1 MAFLSNGFEF
11 TGPIGNLS
19 FYKMHGTDKVV
30 VRKKGG
36 ASKQQIKT
44 APEFARTRENNT
56 EFSGCANTVRSIMH
70 ALFPLNKLANYNF
83 TPTLTTLAKNIQLLD
98 KINERGK
105 RAVNFSEFRYLLEGF
120 QLNKDIIFDSVVK
133 YPLKGIIER
142 ETGSATIEI
151 PHLHPQ
157 LNLEIPWKAPLYR
170 FVIGFGV
177 FTDSSFDEVTG
188 YKDKTILPRADAVY
202 TNWLPVQQAF
212 EAQTFTLQLNTLHGI
227 DDTKSMVLS
236 IGIEMGTPI
245 TNAFIQPIKYNSCA
259 KILAVG

>member
-11 TGPIGNLS
+11 TGSIGNLS
-19 FYKMHGTDKVV
+19 FYKMKGTGKIV

-36 ASKQQIKT
+36 ASKEKIKT
-44 APEFARTRENNT
+44 APEFARTRENNA
-56 EFSGCANTVRSIMH
+56 EFSGCANTVRSIRH

-98 KINERGK
+98 KVNVRGQ

-120 QLNKDIIFDSVVK
+120 QLNKDIIFESVVK
-133 YPLKGIIER
+133 FPLKGNIER

-151 PHLHPQ
+151 PLLRPQ
-157 LNLEIPWKAPLYR
+157 LNLDIPWKAPLYR

-177 FTDSSFDEVTG
+177 FTDSAFNGTD
-188 YKDKTILPRADAVY
+188 YQDKTTLPLANAVQ
-202 TNWLPVQQAF
+202 TDWLPVQQAF

-227 DDTKSMVLS
+227 DDTKSMILS
-236 IGIEMGTPI
+236 IGIEMGTPV
-245 TNAFIQPIKYNSCA
+245 TNAFIQPIKYAACA
-259 KILAVG
+259 KILTVG

>member
-1 MAFLSNGFEF
+1 MAFLSNAFEF
-11 TGPIGNLS
+11 TGPVDNLS
-19 FYKMHGTDKVV
+19 FYRMHGTDKIV

-36 ASKQQIKT
+36 ASKEKIKT
-44 APEFARTRENNT
+44 APEFARTRENNA
-56 EFSGCANTVRSIMH
+56 EFSGCANTVRSIRH

-98 KINERGK
+98 KVNERGK
-105 RAVNFSEFRYLLEGF
+105 RAVNFSQYRYLLEGF
-120 QLNKDIIFDSVVK
+120 QLNKDVIFDSVVK
-133 YPLKGIIER
+133 YPLKGMIER

-170 FVIGFGV
+170 FVIGFGL
-177 FTDSSFDEVTG
+177 FTDSSFNGTG
-188 YKDKTILPRADAVY
+188 YTDKTILPRANTVY
-202 TNWLPVQQAF
+202 TDWLPVQQAF
-212 EAQTFTLQLNTLHGI
+212 ESQTFTLQLNSLHGI
-227 DDTKSMVLS
+227 DDTKSMILS

-245 TNAFIQPIKYNSCA
+245 TNAFIQPIKYAACA